1 MALSFGPSPREAI
14 IEIINQFVKS
24 LDDGDAALLSRGLT
38 ADMVMD
44 LSPFEAIGLSLQM
57 LDGRDVV
64 VPALMKAVD
73 LEI

>member
-1 MALSFGPSPREAI
+1 MALSFEPSPREAI
-14 IEIINQFVKS
+14 IEIISQFAKS
-24 LDDGDAALLSRGLT
+24 LDDGDVALPSRVLT

-57 LDGRDVV
+57 LDGQDVV
-64 VPALMKAVD
+64 VPALTKAVD